1 MISRG
6 KLLIVDDEAV
16 NRALLESYLKDE
28 YEVIQ
33 AVDGQDAIDKIQQY
47 GLELTMILL
56 DIIMPGVDGF
66 GVLNFLNDYGY
77 ITEIPVIL
85 ITVDNTIGR
94 EEQAFDMGVSDFIT
108 KPFNPSVVV
117 KRVRNIVDLYE
128 RTKQLRQI
136 VEEQNVMIFEQSEE
150 LMNQESGCSEERDL
164 SEE

>member
-1 MISRG
+1 MPNRG

-16 NRALLESYLKDE
+16 NRALLESYLKEE
-28 YEVIQ
+28 YEIVQ
-33 AVDGQDAIDKIQQY
+33 AVDGQDAINKIQQF

-56 DIIMPGVDGF
+56 DIIMPGIDGF
-66 GVLNFLNDYGY
+66 EVLQFLNDYGY

-117 KRVRNIVDLYE
+117 KRVRNIADLYE

-136 VEEQNVMIFEQSEE
+136 VEEQNVVIFEQSEE
-150 LMNQESGCSEERDL
+150 LMGQELKNQIK
-164 SEE
+164 

>member
-1 MISRG
+1 MLKRG

-16 NRALLESYLKDE
+16 NRTLLESYLKDE
-28 YEVIQ
+28 YEIIQ
-33 AVDGQDAIDKIQQY
+33 AVNGQDAINKIQQY

-56 DIIMPGVDGF
+56 DIIMPEVDGF
-66 GVLNFLNDYGY
+66 EVLKFLNDYGY

-85 ITVDNTIGR
+85 ITSDNTTGR
-94 EEQAFDMGVSDFIT
+94 EEHAFDMGVSDFIS

-150 LMNQESGCSEERDL
+150 LMNQ
-164 SEE
+164 

>member
-1 MISRG
+1 MPNRG

-16 NRALLESYLKDE
+16 NRTLLESYLKEE
-28 YEVIQ
+28 YEIVQ
-33 AVDGQDAIDKIQQY
+33 AVDGQDAIHKVQQF

-56 DIIMPGVDGF
+56 DIIMPGIDGF
-66 GVLNFLNDYGY
+66 EVLQFLNDYGY

-136 VEEQNVMIFEQSEE
+136 VEEQNVVIFEQSEE
-150 LMNQESGCSEERDL
+150 LMGQELKKSD
-164 SEE
+164 

>member
-1 MISRG
+1 MQKRG

-16 NRALLESYLKDE
+16 NRTLLASYLKEE
-28 YEVIQ
+28 YEIIQ
-33 AVDGQDAIDKIQQY
+33 AVDGKDAIEKIQKY
-47 GLELTMILL
+47 GLDLTMILL

-66 GVLNFLNDYGY
+66 KVLQFLNDYGY
-77 ITEIPVIL
+77 ITEVPVIL
-85 ITVDNTIGR
+85 ITVDHTIGR
-94 EEQAFDMGVSDFIT
+94 EEQAFDMGVSDFIM

-150 LMNQESGCSEERDL
+150 LMNQENIGTGDE
-164 SEE
+164 

>member
-1 MISRG
+1 
-6 KLLIVDDEAV
+6 
-16 NRALLESYLKDE
+16 
-28 YEVIQ
+28 
-33 AVDGQDAIDKIQQY
+33 
-47 GLELTMILL
+47 MILL
-56 DIIMPGVDGF
+56 DIIMPGIDGF
-66 GVLNFLNDYGY
+66 EVLQFLNDYGY

-136 VEEQNVMIFEQSEE
+136 VEEQNVVIFEQSEE
-150 LMNQESGCSEERDL
+150 LMGQELKKSD
-164 SEE
+164 

>member
-1 MISRG
+1 MINRG
-6 KLLIVDDEAV
+6 KLLIVDDETV

-28 YEVIQ
+28 YEIIQ
-33 AVDGQDAIDKIQQY
+33 AVDGKDAIDKIQQY

-56 DIIMPGVDGF
+56 DIIMPEVDGF

-164 SEE
+164 SEK